1 MHKTRNIFRRGSLYS
16 IQKRWNHS
24 ARIAMLDTSLDV
36 KPGQYTYPEGS
47 NVINERHF
55 YQNTVLM
62 DHWVKKDARPVSL
75 RQLAFFGKRLN
86 KDKLLASANF
96 VRTELPVRISHRIR
110 DMQVLPFAVVSN
122 RHLCHVYERYYQAF
136 DKFRKFPVI
145 TTLEEN
151 ERFCQLLD
159 HLLNEHLSVIP
170 QLVMGAIENCLT
182 DSIDPD
188 RMDQFIFKV
197 LCSRISRRVIAEQH
211 LALTQNLRD
220 GASEIDEKTSDP
232 NYIGEV
238 FLQCSARESVLECAE
253 LAKSV
258 IQQTYPDAVMPDI
271 EIEGQNVDTKFP
283 YIKSHLNYIIGEILR
298 NSIEATVLTH
308 SPPKFHHKP
317 PPILISI
324 SSTPQNIMF
333 RISDQGGGIPTD
345 ILPHIWSFSKGPRSH
360 GRLRNFKQVP
370 EFAGLPSE
378 VGKNIVEAHERPT
391 AFQTASSS
399 LSSLVGRPPNLK
411 LGMGLPL
418 SKVYAEYWDG
428 ALELQSLE
436 GYGCD
441 VFLRISRLG
450 NQNERLQLDRV

>member
-1 MHKTRNIFRRGSLYS
+1 MQRRVGIKTV
-16 IQKRWNHS
+16 KRWNHS
-24 ARIAMLDTSLDV
+24 ARIAMLDASLDV

-47 NVINERHF
+47 EVINERHF

-62 DHWVKKDARPVSL
+62 DHWVKKEARPVSL

-86 KDKLLASANF
+86 TDKLLSSANF

-122 RHLCHVYERYYQAF
+122 RHLCHVYEQYYKAF
-136 DKFRKFPVI
+136 DLFRKFPVI
-145 TTLEEN
+145 TSLEDN
-151 ERFCQLLD
+151 ERFCKLLD
-159 HLLNEHLSVIP
+159 DLLNQHLSVIP

-182 DSIDPD
+182 DAIEPN
-188 RMDQFIFKV
+188 RMDEFLFRA

-211 LALTQNLRD
+211 LALTQSLREGRYGSSD
-220 GASEIDEKTSDP
+220 KSDP

-238 FLQCSARESVLECAE
+238 FLQCSARETVLEGAE
-253 LAKSV
+253 RAKKV
-258 IQQTYPDAVMPDI
+258 IQKMYPHAVLPDI
-271 EIEGQNVDTKFP
+271 EIEGKNVDTKFP
-283 YIKSHLNYIIGEILR
+283 YIKSHLDYIIGEIMR
-298 NSIEATVLTH
+298 NSIEATVLKH
-308 SPPKFHHKP
+308 SPPKFHPKP
-317 PPILISI
+317 PPILVSI
-324 SSTPQNIMF
+324 SSTPQNILF
-333 RISDQGGGIPTD
+333 RISDQGGGIPAD

-370 EFAGLPSE
+370 QYAGLPSE
-378 VGKNIVEAHERPT
+378 VGRNIVEGTESQPR
-391 AFQTASSS
+391 SS
-399 LSSLVGRPPNLK
+399 LSSFSDRPPQLK